1 MSRKV
6 PPLNP
11 LRVFEC
17 VARQGSF
24 TKAAVELFVSQSA
37 VSRQIATLE
46 DYLGI
51 KLFIRDQGG
60 VFLTEAGESY
70 QKEIG
75 PAFSAISSATERLQK
90 SSLTSP
96 LRIEVYT
103 TFAAKWLIKRLN
115 RFKEIHPG
123 IPIRISTSVSPIN
136 FSKSDA
142 DAAIQLCEESSYEG
156 EGEHLFDDVIEPVCS
171 PNLLKEGAPIKK
183 PGDILEYP
191 LLQSHYRKT
200 DFKDW
205 LNYMGVEY
213 PENLEI
219 TEFPSSL
226 LAYQGAIDNMG
237 IAMGQTRMLQDEF
250 KSGTLIRPF
259 EKPLTRELAYYL
271 IYPEG
276 RLISPKMRIFR
287 EWLLREIEQDIL

>member
-24 TKAAVELFVSQSA
+24 TRAATELFVSQSA

-51 KLFIRDQGG
+51 KLFVREQGG

-70 QKEIG
+70 HKDIG
-75 PAFSAISSATERLQK
+75 PAFTAIAAATERLKK
-90 SSLTSP
+90 SSLSSP
-96 LRIEVYT
+96 LRIQVYT

-115 RFKEIHPG
+115 RFKEVHPD
-123 IPIRISTSVSPIN
+123 IPIRISTSVAPIN

-142 DAAIQLCEESSYEG
+142 DAAIQLCGDNSYEG
-156 EGEHLFDDVIEPVCS
+156 EGEHLFDDIIEPVCS
-171 PNLLKEGAPIKK
+171 PKLIQESNPLEK
-183 PGDILEYP
+183 PEDILNYT

-200 DFKDW
+200 DFSDW
-205 LNYMGVEY
+205 LNHMNSKL
-213 PENLEI
+213 PENIDI

-226 LAYQGAIDNMG
+226 LVYQGAIDEMG
-237 IAMGQTRMLQDEF
+237 IAMGQLRLLQDELN
-250 KSGTLIRPF
+250 SGTLVRPF
-259 EKPLTRELAYYL
+259 KSPVTRNLAYYL
-271 IYPEG
+271 IYPAG

-287 EWLLREIEQDIL
+287 EWLIKEIENDII

>member
-60 VFLTEAGESY
+60 VCLTEAGESY

-75 PAFSAISSATERLQK
+75 PAFTAIASATERLQR

-96 LRIEVYT
+96 LRIQVYT

-115 RFKEIHPG
+115 RFKEIHPE
-123 IPIRISTSVSPIN
+123 IPIRISTSVAPIN

-142 DAAIQLCEESSYEG
+142 DAAIQLCGEKSHEG
-156 EGEHLFDDVIEPVCS
+156 EGEHLFDDIIEPVCS
-171 PNLLKEGAPIKK
+171 PDLIKEDIPITN
-183 PGDILEYP
+183 PIDILEYP

-205 LNYMGVEY
+205 LNYMGVGL
-213 PENLEI
+213 PEDLET

-250 KSGTLIRPF
+250 RSGTLVRPF
-259 EKPLTRELAYYL
+259 NSPLTRELAYYL

-276 RLISPKMRIFR
+276 RIISPKMRIFR
-287 EWLLREIEQDIL
+287 EWLLNEIKEDVL

>member
-24 TKAAVELFVSQSA
+24 TRAATELFVSQSA

-51 KLFIRDQGG
+51 KLFIREQGG
-60 VFLTEAGESY
+60 VFLTEAGQSY
-70 QKEIG
+70 HDDIG
-75 PAFSAISSATERLQK
+75 PAFTAIAAATERLQK

-96 LRIEVYT
+96 LRIQVYT

-115 RFKEIHPG
+115 RFKELHPD
-123 IPIRISTSVSPIN
+123 IPIRISTSVAPIN

-142 DAAIQLCEESSYEG
+142 DAAIQLCADDSFEG

-171 PNLLKEGAPIKK
+171 PKLFKEGTLLETPD
-183 PGDILEYP
+183 DILNYP

-200 DFKDW
+200 DFSDW
-205 LNYMGVEY
+205 LSHMGSQL
-213 PENLEI
+213 PEDI
-219 TEFPSSL
+219 DIMEFPSSL
-226 LAYQGAIDNMG
+226 LAYQGAIDEMG

-250 KSGTLIRPF
+250 NSGTLVRPF
-259 EKPLTRELAYYL
+259 KSPLTRNLAYYL

-287 EWLLREIEQDIL
+287 EWLIKEIEIDII